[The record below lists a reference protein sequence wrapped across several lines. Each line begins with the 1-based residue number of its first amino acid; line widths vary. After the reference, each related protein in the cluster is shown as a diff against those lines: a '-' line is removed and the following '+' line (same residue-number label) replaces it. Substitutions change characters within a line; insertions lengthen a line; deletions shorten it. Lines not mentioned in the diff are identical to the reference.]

1 MPSTYKT
8 GELETQGLCA
18 RILNTHTMSIL
29 FYIPPIPKVKRIL
42 KPRKKVTPFN
52 NRRYKLHQ
60 KVKGLC
66 DLRVKERTIIIGN
79 SIPIIDKYII
89 ELQTKFQY
97 NIQSEIFDA
106 NDIEVKEPETVT
118 N

>member
-1 MPSTYKT
+1 M
-8 GELETQGLCA
+8 
-18 RILNTHTMSIL
+18 
-29 FYIPPIPKVKRIL
+29 
-42 KPRKKVTPFN
+42 
-52 NRRYKLHQ
+52 
-60 KVKGLC
+60 
-66 DLRVKERTIIIGN
+66 RVKERTIIIGN

-106 NDIEVKEPETVT
+106 NDIEVKEPKIIT